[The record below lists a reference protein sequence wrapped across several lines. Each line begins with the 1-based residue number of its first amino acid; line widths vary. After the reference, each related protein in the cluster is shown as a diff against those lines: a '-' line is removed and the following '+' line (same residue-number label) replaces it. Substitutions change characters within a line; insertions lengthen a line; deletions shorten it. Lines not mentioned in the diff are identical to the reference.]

1 MPAYAL
7 YNEIDDFAADWLENL
22 IDAGLIA
29 PGVVDRRSIEDLRG
43 DDLRGFR
50 QVHLFAGIG
59 VWSYA
64 LRRAGVPD
72 DFPLWTG
79 SCPCQPF
86 SAAGKGGGVDD
97 ERHLWPAMF
106 HLASECRPPVMLGE
120 QVASKDGLGWLD
132 LVQADMEA
140 ADYAFGAVD
149 TCSAG
154 SGAPHIR
161 QRLRFSAYDT
171 RLATDWMEH
180 LSRLRRE
187 QWRPEPGWGRAAS
200 GCGVDGVGDS
210 QRCVPGWRSGEA
222 SGSESEGGSL
232 ESASHN
238 RSVNAGQSVSGRL
251 DDRIGTGL
259 EGHGSGYCP
268 SPGQW
273 ERSLRS
279 TAATGELVGMA
290 HDDDGR
296 QSNLQRDG
304 HLRVVG
310 GTDGERSRAGF
321 EPERSD
327 ERSAD
332 AEYAIGREIGVDR
345 QDGHYGQNARRAQAH
360 SLIGTCGEVCR
371 PGPTNGFW
379 RDADW
384 LFCRDGKWRPVEPGT
399 FPLAHGLPRGMG
411 TLSPELRELAE
422 MAGLDALSLAGAKRH
437 RIGSLRGYGN
447 AIDAEATVDFIRAC
461 FGSDDRVVDSG
472 VEDLLV

>member
-22 IDAGLIA
+22 IEAGLIA

-64 LRRAGVPD
+64 LRRAGIPD

-86 SAAGKGGGVDD
+86 SAAGKRDGVDD

-106 HLASECRPPVMLGE
+106 HLASECRPPVILGE

-132 LVQADMEA
+132 LVQVDMEA

-161 QRLRFSAYDT
+161 QRLRFAAYDT
-171 RLATDWMEH
+171 RLTTGGLEH
-180 LSRLRRE
+180 LSRLGWE
-187 QWRPEPGWGRAAS
+187 QWRPEPGWRGAA
-200 GCGVDGVGDS
+200 GMGDS
-210 QRCVPGWRSGEA
+210 QLCVPGWRSGEA
-222 SGSESEGGSL
+222 SGSESEGRSL
-232 ESASHN
+232 EGASHN
-238 RSVNAGQSVSGRL
+238 RSVDAGQSVSVGM
-251 DDRIGTGL
+251 DDLLGPGL
-259 EGHGSGYCP
+259 EGHGSGYRP

-279 TAATGELVGMA
+279 VAATGEFVGLA
-290 HDDDGR
+290 DDNDDGR
-296 QSNLQRDG
+296 QSNLQRDC

-310 GTDGERSRAGF
+310 GTDGERSRAGL
-321 EPERSD
+321 EP
-327 ERSAD
+327 
-332 AEYAIGREIGVDR
+332 
-345 QDGHYGQNARRAQAH
+345 
-360 SLIGTCGEVCR
+360 CGDHDR

-399 FPLAHGLPRGMG
+399 FPLAHGLARGMG
-411 TLSPELRELAE
+411 TLGPELRKLAE

-461 FGSDDRVVDSG
+461 FEPDDRMADIC
-472 VEDLLV
+472 VEGLLV